1 MLLAIDIGNTTVTLG
16 VFDGQRLE
24 TTLRVATD
32 SRRLSDEY
40 GLLITNLLRLNGV
53 EPSRIDRICMCSVV
67 PQLTVVLDEVCH
79 SYFNLSPL
87 TVSVGTRTG
96 LKILYDSP
104 RDVGTDRIVD
114 AVAAIE
120 LYGAPLIVVDMG
132 TATVFDGVT
141 RDGEYLGGAIAPGI
155 SLAAESLFLNT
166 SQLRRVELQA
176 PKTAIGQNTTAALQS
191 GLVLGYVGLVTGMVE
206 RFKNEL
212 GQDAKV
218 IGTGGLVA
226 IVAKETEIFDAI
238 NPDLTLIGL
247 RIIYGINQPLN
258 HPPEQPQEDTLAPF
272 LESPVGETGVTPD

>member
-79 SYFNLSPL
+79 TYFNLSPL

-120 LYGAPLIVVDMG
+120 LYGSPLIIVDMG

>member
-16 VFDGQRLE
+16 VFNGQRLV
-24 TTLRVATD
+24 TTLRIATD

-40 GLLITNLLRLNGV
+40 GLLITNLLKLNGV
-53 EPSRIDRICMCSVV
+53 EPARVDSICMCSVV
-67 PQLTVVLDEVCH
+67 PPLTVVLDEVCH
-79 SYFNLSPL
+79 SYFKVSPL

-104 RDVGTDRIVD
+104 RDVGADRIVD

-120 LYGAPLIVVDMG
+120 LYGSPLIIVDMG

-247 RIIYGINQPLN
+247 RIIYSINQPLN
-258 HPPEQPQEDTLAPF
+258 HPPEQPQKDTLAPF